1 MATSKPGSL
10 DRTELDKY
18 SKYLVYK
25 CAQIIIQSRSGETV
39 NTSSKLVSSG
49 TDWFNLSIRDNPEIQ
64 TEIKNIYGSSSLID
78 GEKICFEISVKP
90 SEGEETALEL
100 WYLEATTDYC
110 DPTSRV
116 SCSVYSHM
124 GILLKSLL
132 IATRAVP
139 AYWISRAQAQNR
151 YVLRY
156 RIYLGMPR
164 LTSLGDN
171 PVRHTVGSVPSPVGA
186 IVLHVAYR
194 PKKDIL
200 VVEDIC
206 GNHCHSEPV
215 ENGRSEINCAKSETS
230 AEKELLADNETRR
243 RSAADVTSDEMQN
256 TDICSH
262 KADHRVDHV
271 NQSGTTVPE
280 KKTSITKTPDL
291 IPDIVSIPCN
301 LRSFCKTEDDN
312 SSDKKAE
319 ANPDICHGNSPPSE
333 TDSSD
338 AVSKQLPD
346 AQMKAPPSSDAPDQ
360 FHFVGVKSVEGHDD
374 DILMRLY
381 HDYKRAPPLSMFRQ
395 ATDAKEMLFC
405 LRNQLEQ
412 FEASAKEFDKFVNSI
427 TDAIN

>member
-1 MATSKPGSL
+1 MATSKTGSL

-18 SKYLVYK
+18 TKHLVYK

-64 TEIKNIYGSSSLID
+64 TEIKNIYGNCSLID
-78 GEKICFEISVKP
+78 GEKVCFEISVKP
-90 SEGEETALEL
+90 SEGEETALEM

-110 DPTSRV
+110 DQASRV
-116 SCSVYSHM
+116 SCSVYGHM

-171 PVRHTVGSVPSPVGA
+171 LIRHTVGSVPSPVGS

-194 PKKDIL
+194 PKKDVS

-206 GNHCHSEPV
+206 GNRCRSESV

-230 AEKELLADNETRR
+230 AEKELLADNEMRC
-243 RSAADVTSDEMQN
+243 RSAADVISDAIQ
-256 TDICSH
+256 TIDACSH
-262 KADHRVDHV
+262 KADRIDQVKP
-271 NQSGTTVPE
+271 SSTTAPE
-280 KKTSITKTPDL
+280 KKTSVTRSPDL
-291 IPDIVSIPCN
+291 IPDVVSIPCN
-301 LRSFCKTEDDN
+301 LRSFSKTADDN
-312 SSDKKAE
+312 FSVKKAE
-319 ANPDICHGNSPPSE
+319 VNPEICCENSTPSE
-333 TDSSD
+333 TDDSD
-338 AVSKQLPD
+338 AVSKQSTD
-346 AQMKAPPSSDAPDQ
+346 ARMRASPFSDAPDQ
-360 FHFVGVKSVEGHDD
+360 FHFVGAKSVAGHDED
-374 DILMRLY
+374 LLMRLY

-395 ATDAKEMLFC
+395 VTDAKEMLFC
-405 LRNQLEQ
+405 LRNRLAQ
-412 FEASAKEFDKFVNSI
+412 FEASAKEFDEFVNSI